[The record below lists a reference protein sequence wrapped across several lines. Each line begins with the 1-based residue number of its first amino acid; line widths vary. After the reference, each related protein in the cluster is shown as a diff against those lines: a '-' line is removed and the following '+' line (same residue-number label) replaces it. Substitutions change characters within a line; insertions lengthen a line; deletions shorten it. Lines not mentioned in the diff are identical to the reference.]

1 MSFTPTH
8 QQQEVVQTA
17 IQGHS
22 MKLGAFAGTGKTSTL
37 QLIANAF
44 LQQGRRGI
52 YLAFNKAIAD
62 EATLKMPSNV
72 YSSTFHALAFQS
84 SPNWIRHKVG
94 LPALFP
100 KRFAEM
106 YGLQLLKVQ
115 FNRIHFR
122 SKKFFI
128 SRGNLSINTQ
138 KYLIDKALTHF
149 MKSSASEPQPRHV
162 IEILKE
168 SDIHHLDYDRV
179 AEYLFPIMCRVWSDY
194 CNPEVMINIP
204 HDCYLKLW
212 AMTQPVINADF
223 ILFDEAQDAD
233 PIMYQILVNQPCQ
246 VIYTGDQYQQIYAWR
261 GAINMMQRL
270 DNLQLPTKHITQSF
284 RFGQAL
290 ADYVNPILHYLG
302 SELPIVGLD
311 SLQTHIDTTD
321 STVVDVDAVLTR
333 TNLTAVSV
341 LLNFFE
347 KGKIGLAQN
356 VDFNEVLKL
365 INAIDEFKN
374 DQSRGNN
381 HHLLR
386 WFGNYEELLKFRE
399 EYPNDRIILPSL
411 NLYEN
416 FGLDKLTA
424 IIKTCQDA
432 ELTGNYDFIVTTA
445 HRAKGLEF
453 DKVLLM
459 DDFQT
464 QFSQDGVINEQSVQA
479 TDSEE
484 FRLLYVAIT
493 RTKKVLY
500 ARHVQPI
507 LDVIEQLNSPHHI
520 IY

>member
-1 MSFTPTH
+1 MSFTPTS
-8 QQQEVVQTA
+8 QQQDVVQTA
-17 IQGHS
+17 VQGYS
-22 MKLGAFAGTGKTSTL
+22 MKLGAFAGTGKTATL

-62 EATLKMPSNV
+62 EAVIKMPSNV
-72 YSSTFHALAFQS
+72 YSSTFHALAFQN
-84 SPNWIRHKVG
+84 SPNWIRHKVS

-100 KRFAEM
+100 RRFAEI
-106 YGLQLLKVQ
+106 YGLQPLNAR
-115 FNRIHFR
+115 FNRTHFR
-122 SKKFFI
+122 SKRFFVSKGI
-128 SRGNLSINTQ
+128 LSINTQ

-162 IEILKE
+162 EVALKE
-168 SDIHHLDYDRV
+168 CSLYEDDYDYIV
-179 AEYLFPIMCRVWSDY
+179 TCLFPIVCRVWSDY
-194 CNPEVMINIP
+194 CNPEVMLNIP

-212 AMTQPVINADF
+212 AMTQPIINTDF

-261 GAINMMQRL
+261 GAVNMMQRL

-284 RFGQAL
+284 RFGQEL
-290 ADYVNPILHYLG
+290 ADYVNPILNYLG

-311 SLQTHIDTTD
+311 SLHTHINTSSDP
-321 STVVDVDAVLTR
+321 VLDVDAVLTR
-333 TNLTAVSV
+333 TNLSAVSV
-341 LLNFFE
+341 LLDFFE

-356 VDFNEVLKL
+356 VDFDEALKL
-365 INAIDEFKN
+365 IKAIDEFKD
-374 DQSRGNN
+374 DQNKGKQ

-386 WFGNYEELLKFRE
+386 WFRDYEDLLEFRE
-399 EYPNDRIILPSL
+399 EYPNDRIILPAL
-411 NLYEN
+411 DLYEN
-416 FGLDKLTA
+416 FGLHKLTS

-432 ELTGNYDFIVTTA
+432 ELKGNYNFIVTTA

-464 QFSQDGVINEQSVQA
+464 PFSQDGVITEQSVRE
-479 TDSEE
+479 TDLEE
-484 FRLLYVAIT
+484 FRLLYVALT
-493 RTKKVLY
+493 RAKKVLY
-500 ARHVQPI
+500 VHHVQPI
-507 LDVIEQLNSPHHI
+507 LNIIKQLNQP
-520 IY
+520 